1 MNFKVMEHEISLIL
15 FLNLQLQLVFKK
27 MLLVNFDYCIKEESK
42 KIIKVFF
49 LCPKTYLY
57 KAGISSYTLTETTY
71 CNTLNAE
78 EIIIQ
83 LAFMKSDIKVIC

>member
-1 MNFKVMEHEISLIL
+1 
-15 FLNLQLQLVFKK
+15 
-27 MLLVNFDYCIKEESK
+27 MLLVNFDYCIKEEYSQLSK
-42 KIIKVFF
+42 KIIKV
-49 LCPKTYLY
+49 LLLGPKIYLY

-83 LAFMKSDIKVIC
+83 LAFIKLDIKVIC